1 MTSMAT
7 AGGVE
12 RIAVWRGWCAIT
24 TGRIIVW
31 QSQGGDRSRV
41 FGLGQ
46 DFKRTT
52 TCKWEID
59 IHRARNRRENYSS
72 IVVIV

>member
-1 MTSMAT
+1 MTAMAT

-12 RIAVWRGWCAIT
+12 TMVCENSGTHHSLAEC
-24 TGRIIVW
+24 
-31 QSQGGDRSRV
+31 SQDGDRSRV

-46 DFKRTT
+46 DLKRTT